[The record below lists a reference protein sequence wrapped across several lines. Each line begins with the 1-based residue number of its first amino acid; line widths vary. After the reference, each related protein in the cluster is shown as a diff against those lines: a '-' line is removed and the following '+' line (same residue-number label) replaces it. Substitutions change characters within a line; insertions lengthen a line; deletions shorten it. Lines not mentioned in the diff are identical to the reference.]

1 MWTPVPHEADLFCNV
16 YIDETSQNAHRYLA
30 IGGLVAPLSHAAQFE
45 ADIIAAR
52 DDIIPIAKSDGTPRV
67 IKWEKAGR
75 YNLNSYKKVVD
86 AFFAFP
92 AKHNPPFGK
101 HVDINCVVVDTQEK
115 DLRVSGDG
123 DVEIGFNK
131 EVYFLCVPM
140 IGKRFGKELFRI
152 YADRRT
158 TRHPLEQARRI
169 MNNGAKKYGD
179 KRLWPYRHLS
189 FEDPEQCQALQVVD
203 IFIAYR
209 LNGHY
214 NKPNAN
220 PAKKELCDYILDRAK
235 IANPFQNSPYYKRRF
250 SIMHRII
257 PATGQPIRSGEP
269 IDMRRTDLRGHRP
282 CPS

>member
-1 MWTPVPHEADLFCNV
+1 MWTPLAHEADLFCNV

-30 IGGLVAPLSHAAQFE
+30 IGGLVVPLSHADQFE
-45 ADIIAAR
+45 ADIIASR
-52 DDIIPIAKSDGTPRV
+52 DDVIAIAHPNGKPRV
-67 IKWEKAGR
+67 IKWEKVGT

-92 AKHNPPFGK
+92 AKRNPPLGK
-101 HVDINCVVVDTQEK
+101 HVDINCVVVDTREK

-140 IGKRFGKELFRI
+140 IGKRFHKELFRV

-158 TRHPLEQARRI
+158 TRHPLEEARKI

-179 KRLWPYRHLS
+179 KRPWPYRHLS
-189 FEDPEQCQALQVVD
+189 FEDPERCQALQVVD
-203 IFIAYR
+203 IFIGALAYR

-214 NKPNAN
+214 DRPEANA
-220 PAKKELCDYILDRAK
+220 AKKELSDYIFARSKITDPFKPTRYDR
-235 IANPFQNSPYYKRRF
+235 RRF
-250 SIMHRII
+250 AIMHRAA
-257 PATGQPIRSGEP
+257 PTTGQP
-269 IDMRRTDLRGHRP
+269 LRIH
-282 CPS
+282 SKV